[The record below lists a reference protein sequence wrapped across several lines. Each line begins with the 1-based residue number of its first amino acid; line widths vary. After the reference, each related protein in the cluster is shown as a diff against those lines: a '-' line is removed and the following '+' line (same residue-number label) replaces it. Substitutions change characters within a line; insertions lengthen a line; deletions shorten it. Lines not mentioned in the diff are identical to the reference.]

1 MVREALEEAALSYRS
16 VNRDSFDGRKTR
28 FESCFV
34 IQQPMAWEE
43 VRRLVARSEVLRRKR
58 EGEEGGEQRR
68 RRREKGGGPLY
79 VQPPHPP
86 PFDRRNSLPVGVG
99 GGLSSPTAAQ
109 HTRHNGRERLTPRSS
124 PENTSEDGEETKRS
138 PYRRAPSSTG
148 NAKKERRKSAGGNS
162 IATLGTGVAAGAGLA
177 ELLSDLA
184 EGLGGL

>member
-1 MVREALEEAALSYRS
+1 MREALEEAALSYRS

-34 IQQPMAWEE
+34 IHQPMGWEE
-43 VRRLVARSEVLRRKR
+43 VRRLVARSDVLRRKR
-58 EGEEGGEQRR
+58 EAEESGEQRR

-86 PFDRRNSLPVGVG
+86 PLDRRNSLPVGVG

-109 HTRHNGRERLTPRSS
+109 HTRYNGRERLTPRSS

-138 PYRRAPSSTG
+138 RRTSSSTG

-177 ELLSDLA
+177 ALLSDLA
-184 EGLGGL
+184 DGLGGL